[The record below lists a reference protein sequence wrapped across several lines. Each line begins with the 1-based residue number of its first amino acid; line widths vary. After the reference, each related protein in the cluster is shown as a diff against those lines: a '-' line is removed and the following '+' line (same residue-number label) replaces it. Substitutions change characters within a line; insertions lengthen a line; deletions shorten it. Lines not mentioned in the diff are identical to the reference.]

1 MKKKIIVL
9 YVLSL
14 ASVLLAALPME
25 NIGGYNIILVHGAAD
40 RWTIPIAPQTY
51 FD

>member
-25 NIGGYNIILVHGAAD
+25 NIGGYNIV
-40 RWTIPIAPQTY
+40 R
-51 FD
+51 